1 MSETRGNRPAGR
13 RKAFFL
19 SATALVLVC
28 GAWPAAAQTALD
40 TAAGRAPTAATLTN
54 FDIPAGDIGPALTN
68 WAAQSHVRLVAS
80 TDALKGVKTDG
91 VKGVYAPEEA
101 LDRLLSNTELRSNF
115 AGKRTVT
122 ILSPSS
128 LDANA
133 QAALPT
139 IDVTE
144 SGNKQGA
151 DSTYVPTNS
160 RGGSKTNTPLIE
172 IPQTINVI
180 TAKQIS
186 DQGAQSVS
194 QALRYTPGVLA
205 ESYGGSSQFDAFTQV
220 RGFKADFY
228 LDGQRLPNGLT
239 STSWASS
246 VIEPYGL
253 ERIDVLKGPAS
264 ALYGQST
271 LGGIID
277 MTSKRPTET
286 PIHEIQVQTGSYD
299 RKQVAVDVGG
309 PVDKDGKLFYRF
321 TGLARDAGTQVDYIG
336 DNRVYV
342 APALTWK
349 PDLDTSI
356 TFLANYLS
364 EWGGKTSFNYMPS
377 AGTVLPNGPYG
388 RIPSNR
394 YMGDPYFDR
403 FDRQQGS
410 IGYLFEHHVNEAL
423 TVRQNLRYYEVDA
436 DLRAL
441 NRSGDMLPG
450 NTTINRRAFGI
461 DAGAKSLAIDNQAEI
476 KYLTGPLAHT
486 VLVGVDYRTE
496 NNHYNVG
503 WTPGPQLSLI
513 PPINVYNPVYGLPI
527 PDPGT
532 TNNTLSSTHEQ
543 QLGVYAQDQIKYGSW
558 VATIGGRFDDADA
571 DTRDGIKNI
580 IGRQRDH
587 AFTGRVGLN
596 YLFDNGVAPYVSY
609 STAFQPQPGMDFNKN
624 VYKPTTGEQVEVG
637 VKYQPPGTKTLI
649 TASVFDITQQ
659 NRLTADPDL
668 THFNNFFQTGEARVR
683 GIEFEARTEIKP
695 GFNLIA
701 SYAHLDHEVTKAAT
715 PQEVGRR
722 LAQVPLDQASL
733 WALYEF
739 QEGQLNGFGFGG
751 GVRYVGK
758 TWDLTN
764 AFVTPDYTVFDA
776 RLQYDFG
783 KLNPQLKGTTLSIN
797 ALNLFD
803 RYYATQCTSGQGCT
817 LGNRRTILA
826 TMSYKW

>member
-1 MSETRGNRPAGR
+1 MGATVTASETRGNRSFRR

-28 GAWPAAAQTALD
+28 GASPAAAQTAPD
-40 TAAGRAPTAATLTN
+40 TVAHRAESAAKPRN
-54 FDIPAGDIGPALTN
+54 FDIPAGDIGPALTD

-115 AGKRTVT
+115 TGKRTVT
-122 ILSPSS
+122 ILTPSS

-151 DSTYVPTNS
+151 DGSYVPTNS
-160 RGGSKTNTPLIE
+160 TGGSKTNTPLIE

-205 ESYGGSSQFDAFTQV
+205 ESYGGASQFDAFTQV

-286 PIHEIQVQTGSYD
+286 PIREIALQTGSFD

-321 TGLARDAGTQVDYIG
+321 TGLARDAGTQVDFMG

-364 EWGGKTSFNYMPS
+364 EWGAKTSFNYMPS
-377 AGTVLPNGPYG
+377 LGTVLPNPNG
-388 RIPSNR
+388 RIPSSQ

-410 IGYLFEHHVNEAL
+410 IGYLFEHRVNDAL

-441 NRSGDMLPG
+441 NRRGDKLDATL
-450 NTTINRRAFGI
+450 TTIPRLAFGI

-486 VLVGVDYRTE
+486 TLVGVDYRTE

-503 WTPGPQLSLI
+503 GGLA

-527 PDPGT
+527 LDPGT
-532 TNNTLSSTHEQ
+532 TNNTISSTHEQ

-580 IGRQRDH
+580 IGRQRDN

-609 STAFQPQPGMDFNKN
+609 STAFQPQPGFDAQNN
-624 VYKPTTGEQVEVG
+624 VYKPSTGEQVELG

-659 NRLTADPDL
+659 NRLTADPNPL
-668 THFNNFFQTGEARVR
+668 NVGKFVQTAEARVR
-683 GIEFEARTEIKP
+683 GVEVEVKTEIKS

-701 SYAHLDHEVTKAAT
+701 SYAHLDHEVTKGAT

-739 QEGQLNGFGFGG
+739 QDGQLNGFGFGG
-751 GVRYVGK
+751 GVRYIGK

-783 KLNPQLKGTTLSIN
+783 KLNPQLAGTTLSIN

-803 RYYATQCTSGQGCT
+803 RYYATQCTDGFGCT
-817 LGNRRTILA
+817 LGNRRTVLA

>member
-1 MSETRGNRPAGR
+1 
-13 RKAFFL
+13 L
-19 SATALVLVC
+19 SATALALAC
-28 GAWPAAAQTALD
+28 GVSPVAAQTALD
-40 TAAGRAPTAATLTN
+40 TVARRAPATATLTN
-54 FDIPAGDIGPALTN
+54 FDIPAGDIGPALTD

-115 AGKRTVT
+115 TGKRTVT

-133 QAALPT
+133 QASLPT

-160 RGGSKTNTPLIE
+160 TGGSKTNTPLIE

-205 ESYGGSSQFDAFTQV
+205 ESFGGSSQFDAFTQI

-228 LDGQRLPNGLT
+228 LDGQRLPNGIT
-239 STSWASS
+239 STSWASA
-246 VIEPYGL
+246 VMEPYGL

-271 LGGIID
+271 LGGIVD

-286 PIHEIQVQTGSYD
+286 PIHEIQLQTGSYD
-299 RKQVAVDVGG
+299 RKQAAIDVGG

-321 TGLARDAGTQVDYIG
+321 TGLARDAGTQVDYMG

-364 EWGGKTSFNYMPS
+364 EWGAKTSFNYMPS
-377 AGTVLPNGPYG
+377 LGTVLPNPNG
-388 RIPSNR
+388 RISSSR

-410 IGYLFEHHVNEAL
+410 IGYLFEHRVNDAL

-441 NRSGDMLPG
+441 NRVGDMLT
-450 NTTINRRAFGI
+450 NNDTTIARRAFGI
-461 DAGAKSLAIDNQAEI
+461 DAAAKSLAIDNQAEI
-476 KYLTGPLAHT
+476 KYLTGPFART
-486 VLVGVDYRTE
+486 TLVGVDYRTE

-503 WTPGPQLSLI
+503 AGPTSGPGAP
-513 PPINVYNPVYGLPI
+513 PPINVYNPVYGVAI
-527 PDPGT
+527 ADPGP
-532 TNNTLSSTHEQ
+532 TNFQLSSTHEE
-543 QLGVYAQDQIKYGSW
+543 QLGVYAQDQLKYGSW
-558 VATIGGRFDDADA
+558 VATIGGRFDNADA
-571 DTRDGIKNI
+571 DTRNGKTGFIA
-580 IGRQRDH
+580 RQRDN

-609 STAFQPQPGMDFNKN
+609 STAFQPQPGLDAHNN
-624 VYKPTTGEQVEVG
+624 VYKPSTGEQVEVG

-659 NRLTADPDL
+659 NRLTTDPA
-668 THFNNFFQTGEARVR
+668 NIFFQIQTAEARVR
-683 GIEFEARTEIKP
+683 GVEVEAKTEIKP

-701 SYAHLDHEVTKAAT
+701 AYAHLDHEVTKGAT

-739 QEGQLNGFGFGG
+739 QDGQLNGFGVGG

-776 RLQYDFG
+776 RVQYDFG
-783 KLNPQLKGTTLSIN
+783 KLNPQLAGTTLSIN

-803 RYYATQCTSGQGCT
+803 RYYATQCTTGQGCT
-817 LGNRRTILA
+817 LGFRRTVLA